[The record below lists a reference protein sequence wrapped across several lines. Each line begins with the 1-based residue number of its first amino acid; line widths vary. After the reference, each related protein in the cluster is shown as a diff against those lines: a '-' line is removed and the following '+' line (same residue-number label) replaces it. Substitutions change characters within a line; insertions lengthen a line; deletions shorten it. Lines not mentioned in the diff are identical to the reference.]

1 MLSDGVSPDRFTF
14 RVHHDDVDDTSMTYG
29 TRHMD
34 KKTHSKGD
42 ESNAA
47 VPAASSQDP
56 HEDAAAVAAPA
67 AAPQPATSEPPKEK
81 RGIQVLISFSSEQ
94 AETLIREDVLHRLFA
109 RFGAVLDCVVKGH
122 SSSPNYHP
130 YHHSG
135 GHHGDAGPRD
145 AAQSGYGF
153 VIFEHEEDAQRCLEH
168 FQSPAAAEAAA
179 AAAANGDATQT
190 TDAPTVTPTLRLTD
204 ELTGLSVACEL
215 RIAKPRAPVHGHAA
229 HRHGRRGPSG
239 FGSGNVSRSTSTSPR
254 AQRPTS
260 GNLTGHLH
268 GLAPDAAGGAH
279 LYASNAAVYNTPP
292 HGGSAVPL
300 YGQPQQLLM
309 MQGFMQYTGSEF
321 YSPSP
326 SVSRTQSVQ
335 SNYSSRSTSP
345 RLSMSNGPNG
355 SSVGTPQQAAY
366 GGAGSPR
373 TGSPRLSGMMHM
385 GNVVYHTPQHAPGPA
400 SGGGS
405 GGVYMMTPPSG
416 YVQSI
421 SSLNSSRST
430 SPRLAP
436 YSGGGAAGG
445 GPGGAVYVSPAP
457 YYSEGAY
464 LQSLAMAPQSAY
476 GTAQNAQ
483 PSQLQYSSPRAS
495 PPTVSHGGG
504 PHAAGHSGGLPSI
517 LAANIPAE
525 LQGSVSLAHQQH
537 HQPQAQH
544 FDQAHGHVGYGYAPA
559 GYASYDSAPQG
570 QPSAPQGHS
579 VYVDGGG
586 ASSNAA
592 GGAYYVPMMPP
603 LPPPLPMPMTMSV
616 PMHLPPPHSMSAGP
630 PPMQPL
636 PAPYVGGGGGGS
648 GGYAQQSSGGY
659 YDAAH
664 HPSHQSH
671 QSHQSSPRFHPG
683 HPGQ

>member
-1 MLSDGVSPDRFTF
+1 
-14 RVHHDDVDDTSMTYG
+14 MTYG

-34 KKTHSKGD
+34 KKAHPKSD
-42 ESNAA
+42 ESSQA
-47 VPAASSQDP
+47 VPAAPSQDP
-56 HEDAAAVAAPA
+56 HEDTAAPA
-67 AAPQPATSEPPKEK
+67 ASAQPAASEPPKEK

-94 AETLIREDVLHRLFA
+94 TETLIREDLLYRLFS
-109 RFGAVLDCVVKGH
+109 RFGSVLDCVVKGH

-130 YHHSG
+130 YHHGGG
-135 GHHGDAGPRD
+135 GHHGDVGTRD
-145 AAQSGYGF
+145 AAAPAQSGYGF

-168 FQSPAAAEAAA
+168 FQPPAAAEAAA
-179 AAAANGDATQT
+179 ASGDAAQT
-190 TDAPTVTPTLRLTD
+190 TDASATAVTPTVTPTVRLTD

-215 RIAKPRAPVHGHAA
+215 RIAKPRAPAHGHVA

-239 FGSGNVSRSTSTSPR
+239 FGNGSGNVSRSTSTSPR

-268 GLAPDAAGGAH
+268 GLAPDATAGSGGAH

-292 HGGSAVPL
+292 HGGSSGAVPM

-326 SVSRTQSVQ
+326 SISRTQSIQ

-345 RLSMSNGPNG
+345 RLSMSNGHNAG
-355 SSVGTPQQAAY
+355 SSVGTPQQQAAY
-366 GGAGSPR
+366 GGTGSPR

-385 GNVVYHTPQHAPGPA
+385 GNVVYHTPQHAPGSAPG
-400 SGGGS
+400 SG
-405 GGVYMMTPPSG
+405 GGVYMMTPPSA

-436 YSGGGAAGG
+436 YSGNASGG

-457 YYSEGAY
+457 YYPEGAY
-464 LQSLAMAPQSAY
+464 LQSLAAPVMAPQAAY
-476 GTAQNAQ
+476 GSVSAQNAPQ
-483 PSQLQYSSPRAS
+483 TSQLQYSSPRAS
-495 PPTVSHGGG
+495 PPTVPHSGGSSHAASHAGGG
-504 PHAAGHSGGLPSI
+504 HSSGLPSI

-537 HQPQAQH
+537 HQSQSQH
-544 FDQAHGHVGYGYAPA
+544 FDQSHGHVGYGYAQA
-559 GYASYDSAPQG
+559 GYASYDNAAQA
-570 QPSAPQGHS
+570 QQSAPQGHS
-579 VYVDGGG
+579 VYIDSG
-586 ASSNAA
+586 AGANGAGSAA

-603 LPPPLPMPMTMSV
+603 LPPPLPMPMPMSV
-616 PMHLPPPHSMSAGP
+616 PMHLPPPHSMNAGP

-636 PAPYVGGGGGGS
+636 PAPFVGSS
-648 GGYAQQSSGGY
+648 GYSQQSTGGY
-659 YDAAH
+659 YDAAPAPQ
-664 HPSHQSH
+664 HPSH
-671 QSHQSSPRFHPG
+671 QSHQSSPRYHPG
-683 HPGQ
+683 NPGQ

>member
-1 MLSDGVSPDRFTF
+1 
-14 RVHHDDVDDTSMTYG
+14 MTYG

-42 ESNAA
+42 EGGHSVPTAA
-47 VPAASSQDP
+47 SQDP
-56 HEDAAAVAAPA
+56 HEDAAAAAAPA
-67 AAPQPATSEPPKEK
+67 PVPATAPQPSEPPKEK

-94 AETLIREDVLHRLFA
+94 TETLIREDLLHRLFS

-135 GHHGDAGPRD
+135 GHHGDAGPREAA

-153 VIFEHEEDAQRCLEH
+153 VIFEREEDAQRCLEH
-168 FQSPAAAEAAA
+168 FQPPAAAEAAA
-179 AAAANGDATQT
+179 ASGEAPQPVDASA
-190 TDAPTVTPTLRLTD
+190 APTVTPTVRLTD

-239 FGSGNVSRSTSTSPR
+239 YGSGNVSRSTSTSPR

-268 GLAPDAAGGAH
+268 GLAPDAAAGTGGAH
-279 LYASNAAVYNTPP
+279 LYGPSAAMYNTPP
-292 HGGSAVPL
+292 HGGSGAVPM

-335 SNYSSRSTSP
+335 SNYSSRSNSP

-355 SSVGTPQQAAY
+355 SSVGTPQQQAAY
-366 GGAGSPR
+366 GGTGSPR

-385 GNVVYHTPQHAPGPA
+385 GNVVYHTPQHAPGSA

-405 GGVYMMTPPSG
+405 GGVYMMTPPSA

-436 YSGGGAAGG
+436 YSGGSA
-445 GPGGAVYVSPAP
+445 PGSAVYVSPAP
-457 YYSEGAY
+457 YYSDGAY
-464 LQSLAMAPQSAY
+464 LQSLAAPAMAPQSAY
-476 GTAQNAQ
+476 GAAQNAPQ
-483 PSQLQYSSPRAS
+483 QAQLQYSSPRAS
-495 PPTVSHGGG
+495 PPTVPHGGG
-504 PHAAGHSGGLPSI
+504 SHAAGHGGGLPSI

-525 LQGSVSLAHQQH
+525 LQGSVSLAH

-544 FDQAHGHVGYGYAPA
+544 FDQAHGHVGYGYAPN

-586 ASSNAA
+586 AGGSAA

-603 LPPPLPMPMTMSV
+603 LPPPLPMPITV

-636 PAPYVGGGGGGS
+636 PAPYVGS

-659 YDAAH
+659 YDAAP
-664 HPSHQSH
+664 HPSH
-671 QSHQSSPRFHPG
+671 QSHQSSPRYHPG